1 MNDHQKR
8 RAPAF
13 QEYAADM
20 LANAHYRMMSLEEKG
35 LLHVLRNECWVNDRI
50 PSKHDELARYLGLE
64 VEKVAMCLSSRVMTF
79 FIFKNEFL
87 ICPELDSYRAKLNEK
102 SNKLSAG
109 GSKGG
114 RRTQEN
120 NKKNKAS
127 LEASLKLLS
136 RDESNKE
143 EKKLDDFRSLDKG
156 ISEQLSDPWID
167 EYDASPDASILYIN
181 ASRGN

>member
-1 MNDHQKR
+1 MSLSQKR

-20 LANAHYRMMSLEEKG
+20 LANTQYRLMSLEEKG

-64 VEKVAMCLSSRVMTF
+64 VERISTCLSSRVMKF
-79 FIFKNEFL
+79 FIIENGSL
-87 ICPELDSYRAKLNEK
+87 TCPELDSYRASLNEK

-114 RRTQEN
+114 KRTQEN
-120 NKKNKAS
+120 IKNNKAS
-127 LEASLKLLS
+127 LEATLKPLS
-136 RDESNKE
+136 RNEESE
-143 EKKLDDFRSLDKG
+143 DEKKLVDLKSVDMNNPKQ
-156 ISEQLSDPWID
+156 ITDPWVV
-167 EYDASPDASILYIN
+167 EYDASPEILTPYLI
-181 ASRGN
+181 ASRGS